1 MSHSSE
7 AWELAAP
14 GVAGLRRV
22 TRDVAAPGPGEVLV
36 RFRATS
42 LNYRDWLQVAGT
54 YDRKQKLPMIPLS
67 DGAGD
72 VVAVGAGVSA
82 FKAGDRVVNTFLPG
96 WLDGDFAPERIA
108 LRLGGPD
115 DGVLTTLRRLPEC
128 GLLPLP
134 AHLDYRA
141 GATLPCAALTA
152 WSALHVWG
160 RVKPGDLVVIQGTGG
175 VSLFALQ
182 FAVQAGAEVIATSS
196 SDAKLER
203 VRALGAHHV
212 INYATT
218 PDWAAAV
225 KRISG
230 ARNGAD
236 LIVEVAGTLEQSL
249 RAVRAGGA
257 LALIGLLAGSQPV
270 LNLPLVV
277 MRQINMYGVT
287 VGHRAGMAAMLRAM
301 ALAGT
306 QPVIDRVFDFAD
318 APAAF
323 EYLASG
329 QQFGKVVIDLP

>member
-1 MSHSSE
+1 MSQSTE

-14 GVAGLRRV
+14 GLAGLRRV
-22 TRDVAAPGPGEVLV
+22 TRDVAGPGPGEVLV

-54 YDRKQKLPMIPLS
+54 YDRRQKLPVIPLS

-72 VVAVGAGVSA
+72 VVAVGAGVAA
-82 FKAGDRVVNTFLPG
+82 FKPGDRVVNTFFPG

-108 LRLGGPD
+108 VRLGGPD
-115 DGVLTTLRRLPEC
+115 DGVLTTLRALPES

-134 AHLDYRA
+134 ANLDYRA

-203 VRALGAHHV
+203 VRGLGAHHV

-218 PDWAAAV
+218 PDWAAQV
-225 KRISG
+225 KRIAG

-323 EYLASG
+323 DFLASG